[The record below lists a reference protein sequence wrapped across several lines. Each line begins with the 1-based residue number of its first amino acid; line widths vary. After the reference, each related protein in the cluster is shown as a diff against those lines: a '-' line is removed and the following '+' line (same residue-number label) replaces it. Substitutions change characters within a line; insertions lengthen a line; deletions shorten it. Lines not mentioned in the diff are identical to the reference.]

1 MDTDSPDDDS
11 ELIELIG
18 DLEPHAAEALRL
30 ELRRLA
36 RRHGVEIT
44 DLRVDRDSGERADG

>member
-1 MDTDSPDDDS
+1 MDTDPTDDD

-36 RRHGVEIT
+36 RRHDVEVT
-44 DLRVDRDSGERADG
+44 DLRVERDTGERRDD